1 MHVSFQTALLHVRD
15 VRLFLCRWHLR
26 ERNSTP
32 TQRCCHPEYR
42 WRMCPCAPEVHA
54 YIDGSI
60 CTAVCLFHLVQFLQA
75 CHCSRVFWSAIIS
88 GVSVSLCHQTE
99 AGFSTINLFLV
110 SGRVLLSRFRGLPSS
125 PCREHEDSIN
135 AQRENALRLQ
145 SQPPR
150 LNIFNL

>member
-1 MHVSFQTALLHVRD
+1 MASQGEKLYPDAALLSPRIQMED
-15 VRLFLCRWHLR
+15 VPLCTL
-26 ERNSTP
+26 
-32 TQRCCHPEYR
+32 
-42 WRMCPCAPEVHA
+42 PEVHA

-60 CTAVCLFHLVQFLQA
+60 LHCCVCLFYLVQILQA

-88 GVSVSLCHQTE
+88 GVWFLFVTMRYQTE
-99 AGFSTINLFLV
+99 AGFSTINPFLV
-110 SGRVLLSRFRGLPSS
+110 SGRILHSRFRGLPSS

-135 AQRENALRLQ
+135 AQWENALRLQ